1 MNLKFK
7 FDLGLRNLLPEWR
20 SLFSLNFLKEDIFAG
35 MSVAFVA
42 IPLSLAIALASGV
55 PPSVGLLTAIVGS
68 IVCALFGGT
77 PLAVSGPAAAM
88 SVLIADVVYESG
100 FEGLLVVCLSAGIMQ
115 IISGVVRL
123 GQMIRYMP
131 YPVIAGF
138 TAGIGA
144 IILIGQLPRVL
155 GIEATTDTYV
165 LKVFL
170 HVMKQVH
177 NIDLATLF
185 TVICT
190 VGIIFIL
197 PRFFSRIPAV
207 VIAVIVP
214 TVAVHYL
221 KIPLETIGK
230 IPSSLPLPQLPHLPK
245 EGLWDLLGTAFVVY
259 LLASVETLLSSSAVD
274 KISRSRGHDPNQELI
289 GQGLGNVAVSF
300 FGGIPVTGVIAR
312 SALNVQA
319 GAKTRRAAIF
329 HAIVLIAAI
338 YLISP
343 QISEIPIAVLAG
355 VLVSVALRMLNPTEL
370 VILWRTDKAEALV
383 FLGTFMTIVSFDLIN
398 GIKTGILIAMAA
410 GLFRLSRTHAHIRQ
424 PSTVGPAAISL
435 QGSITFL
442 SANKLS
448 QIRKKVLRKDLSR
461 GLIFD
466 FAGVTFIDSSGA
478 ALVLNYLNQLVENKI
493 TFSLKNLSPAV
504 TEILTPLDEDH
515 ILNKHLICDD
525 NELQQFF
532 PDHKIYSMV
541 KLVDGA
547 HKFKLESKRNNK
559 AKLTELAKGQ
569 VPHTLLIAC
578 SDSRVNTHLM
588 VNADL
593 GEVFTI
599 RNVGNM
605 IPVYGTDSLPA
616 EGAAIEYALGILHVD
631 HIIVC
636 GHSYCGAM
644 TAVLENN
651 PSLNIY
657 PNLKSWLDVASAAK
671 NNLPEDASVED
682 IIKLNIL
689 MQMENIKSYPIV
701 QEKLKSGEVELH
713 GWYYDISTGG
723 LKEWDETQ
731 QLFALMGTNVQRQLK
746 NLEDNKLNRDNP

>member
-1 MNLKFK
+1 MNLKFR
-7 FDLGLRNLLPEWR
+7 FDLGIRDLLPEWR
-20 SLFSLNFLKEDIFAG
+20 SLFSTKFLKEDIFAG

-55 PPSVGLLTAIVGS
+55 PPSVGLITAIVAS
-68 IVCALFGGT
+68 IVCALLGGT

-88 SVLIADVVYESG
+88 SVLVADVVYEFG
-100 FEGLLVVCLSAGIMQ
+100 FEGLLVVTLAAGIMQ
-115 IISGVVRL
+115 LISGIIGL

-170 HVMKQVH
+170 HVMRQAH
-177 NIDLATLF
+177 NIDYITLL

-207 VIAVIVP
+207 VVAVLVP
-214 TVAVHYL
+214 TLIAHYL

-230 IPSSLPLPQLPHLPK
+230 IPNSLPMPQLPHFPS
-245 EGLWDLLGTAFVVY
+245 EGIWDLLGTAFVVY

-274 KISRSRGHDPNQELI
+274 KIARSRGHDPNQELI
-289 GQGLGNVAVSF
+289 GQGLGNMIVSF

-329 HAIVLIAAI
+329 HALVLIAAV
-338 YLISP
+338 YLISA

-355 VLVSVALRMLNPTEL
+355 VLVSVAIRMLNPAEL
-370 VILWRTDKAEALV
+370 IILWRTDKGEAMV
-383 FLGTFMTIVSFDLIN
+383 FLGTFLTIVSFDLIN
-398 GIKTGILIAMAA
+398 GIKTGILIAMAV
-410 GLFRLSRTHAHIRQ
+410 GLVRLSRTHAHIRQ
-424 PSTVGPAAISL
+424 PLTVGPAIISL

-442 SANKLS
+442 SAQKLS
-448 QIRKKVLRKDLSR
+448 QIRKKILRKDLSR
-461 GLIFD
+461 GIVFD

-478 ALVLNYLNQLVENKI
+478 GLKLIENKI
-493 TFSLKNLSPAV
+493 HFSLKNLSPEATDV
-504 TEILTPLDEDH
+504 LTPLDEDH
-515 ILNKHLICDD
+515 ILQKHLIYDD

-532 PDHKIYSMV
+532 PDHKVYNMV

-547 HKFKLESKRNNK
+547 HKFRQEAKQKNK
-559 AKLTELAKGQ
+559 AKLTKLAEGQ

-578 SDSRVNTHLM
+578 SDSRVDTHLM

-593 GEVFTI
+593 GEIFTI

-605 IPVYGTDSLPA
+605 IPIYGTDSLPA
-616 EGAAIEYALGILHVD
+616 EGAAIEYALGVLRVD
-631 HIIVC
+631 NIIVC
-636 GHSYCGAM
+636 GHSLCGAM

-651 PSLNIY
+651 PILNVY

-671 NNLPEDASVED
+671 DNLPEDATVKD
-682 IIKLNIL
+682 IVKLNIL
-689 MQMENIKSYPIV
+689 LQIENIKSYPIV
-701 QEKLKSGEVELH
+701 QEKLLAGEVELH
-713 GWYYDISTGG
+713 GWYYDIATGD

-731 QLFALMGTNVQRQLK
+731 QAFVLMGTNVKRQLK
-746 NLEDNKLNRDNP
+746 NLEDNNLDGDTP